1 MTFWE
6 YDFPKLAIECRL
18 KSKWSLLG
26 WWISIFD
33 MTRFPYWCGWIL
45 VNFLTAAMAAV
56 GCCGSATA
64 TRWAPL
70 SAVAWAGTG
79 GAQARALAR
88 NASHGSRHSLASS
101 CAGPPARL
109 RERQP
114 QPRLCSGRET
124 HQAPAQQLSE
134 ASQKTLQSATPESA
148 APDTGDVDGIIWKKS
163 ETSAATPWAF
173 GFSRLGI

>member
-18 KSKWSLLG
+18 KSKWSVLG
-26 WWISIFD
+26 WWISIFH

-79 GAQARALAR
+79 GAQARVLAR

-109 RERQP
+109 RGQATAAALLWARNAP
-114 QPRLCSGRET
+114 
-124 HQAPAQQLSE
+124 APAQQLSE

-148 APDTGDVDGIIWKKS
+148 APNTGDVDGIIWKKS
-163 ETSAATPWAF
+163 ETSAAIPWAF

>member
-1 MTFWE
+1 
-6 YDFPKLAIECRL
+6 
-18 KSKWSLLG
+18 
-26 WWISIFD
+26 

-79 GAQARALAR
+79 GAQARVLAR

-109 RERQP
+109 RGQATAAALLWARNAPGPRPAIERGEPKNASVSDPRIRRP
-114 QPRLCSGRET
+114 QHRRRRRHYLEKIGNVGG
-124 HQAPAQQLSE
+124 
-134 ASQKTLQSATPESA
+134 
-148 APDTGDVDGIIWKKS
+148 DT
-163 ETSAATPWAF
+163 
-173 GFSRLGI
+173 LGIWFFETGYLVASNIQAASARLVD